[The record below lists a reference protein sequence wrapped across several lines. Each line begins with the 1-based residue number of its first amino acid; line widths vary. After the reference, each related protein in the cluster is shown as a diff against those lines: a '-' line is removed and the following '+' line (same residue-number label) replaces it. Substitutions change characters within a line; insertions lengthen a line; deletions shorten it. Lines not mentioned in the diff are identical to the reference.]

1 MKKGDFEKNILK
13 LEEIVKKLENGEL
26 ELEDSMTKF
35 EEGINLVQN
44 CIKILDKTEKK
55 IEILTRTTEDAL
67 VKKDF
72 KEENNEK

>member
-1 MKKGDFEKNILK
+1 MKKSEFEKSILK

-26 ELEDSMTKF
+26 ELEEAMAKF

-55 IEILTRTTEDAL
+55 IEILTRDTEGAL

-72 KEENNEK
+72 KKENNEK